1 MSSKNSDKMTDTSLE
16 ISMNNYMNDCNH
28 ICSLKY
34 GTDDNETNSKL
45 NMVTNND
52 SKISNPSVKKSSTSS
67 CTNCNYH
74 CNKQSK
80 SRSEINSKKN

>member
-1 MSSKNSDKMTDTSLE
+1 MTDISLE

-52 SKISNPSVKKSSTSS
+52 SKSPIHP
-67 CTNCNYH
+67 
-74 CNKQSK
+74 SK
-80 SRSEINSKKN
+80 SHRPFHAPIVIIIVINKVNGINI